1 VFEVQYE
8 ATPEYD
14 LCRPV
19 GDLDS
24 STAPQLREELGRHPS
39 PSRLIVD
46 LSQVPFI
53 DSAGLGALIGGI
65 RRVREDRGDVALAG
79 PRREVMTVLRT
90 TGFDRMLP
98 VTATVADA
106 AAALADDTD
115 AGRHR
120 SPA

>member
-1 VFEVQYE
+1 MCEFHYA
-8 ATPEYD
+8 ATPDHD

-19 GDLDS
+19 GDLAS
-24 STAPQLREELGRHPS
+24 STAPQLRDELGRHPS

-46 LSQVPFI
+46 LSEVPFI

-65 RRVREDRGDVALAG
+65 RRVREDGGDVALAG
-79 PRREVMTVLRT
+79 PRREVMKGLRT

-115 AGRHR
+115 AGRRR